1 MIDMTRLAW
10 PHRIRPSSRR
20 DASWVHLYRAAASL
34 VATTGT
40 ATTVGDVQAVV
51 IVANP
56 ESRSFSHAVAQR
68 AERGLV
74 AAGHQVV
81 VFDLY
86 AQGFTAAMSAAERA
100 AYHGEQP
107 VVSPQIAEHIEH
119 VRSAEA
125 LVFVYPTWWSGLP
138 AIMKGWLDRVMVP
151 GVAFGFDP
159 SGKVGP
165 RLTGVRHLVGISTY
179 GAPWWTVKTVN
190 DNGRRIL
197 MRTLRLSTGWG
208 TRRHWL
214 GLYRIESTDDRSRQ
228 AFLDKVERKMQRL

>member
-1 MIDMTRLAW
+1 M
-10 PHRIRPSSRR
+10 
-20 DASWVHLYRAAASL
+20 
-34 VATTGT
+34 
-40 ATTVGDVQAVV
+40 
-51 IVANP
+51 ANP
-56 ESRSFSHAVAQR
+56 GARSFTHAVAER
-68 AERGLV
+68 AEQALRS
-74 AAGHQVV
+74 AGHQVTV
-81 VFDLY
+81 CDLY
-86 AQGFTAAMSAAERA
+86 EQGFTAAMSSAERS
-100 AYHGEQP
+100 AYHSEQP
-107 VVSPQIAEHIEH
+107 VLSPQIAEHVEL

-179 GAPWWTVKTVN
+179 GAPWWTVKAVN

-197 MRTLRLSTGWG
+197 MRTLRLSTGFG

-214 GLYRIESTDDRSRQ
+214 GLYRIEATDDRARQ
-228 AFLDKVERKMQRL
+228 AFLDKVEQRMRRL